1 MDMDMVDMLGMMDM
15 VDMLGMMDM
24 VDMVDMM
31 DIVDVVIILMPGK
44 IRYSCLPKLERTF
57 FCLENQKSF

>member
-15 VDMLGMMDM
+15 VDMLGIMDM

-31 DIVDVVIILMPGK
+31 DMVDVVIILIPRLAQDICCRLGGQV
-44 IRYSCLPKLERTF
+44 E
-57 FCLENQKSF
+57 